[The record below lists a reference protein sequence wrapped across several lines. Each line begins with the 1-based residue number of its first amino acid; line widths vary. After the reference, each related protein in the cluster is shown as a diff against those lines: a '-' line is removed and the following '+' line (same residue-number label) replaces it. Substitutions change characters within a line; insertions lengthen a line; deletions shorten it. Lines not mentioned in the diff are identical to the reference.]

1 MAHESAHALGLVPA
15 GRPGVGLFG
24 GSEADGASYAHNI
37 NLAGNPES
45 QPWLMNEGREFSFE
59 DLAGLGEAGEL
70 RFRPLNHA
78 YLKDRVVLINGRS
91 TGS

>member
-24 GSEADGASYAHNI
+24 GEEKDGAEYAHNLDI
-37 NLAGNPES
+37 RGNTPET
-45 QPWLMNEGREFSFE
+45 PWLMNVGGEFRFE
-59 DLAGLGEAGEL
+59 DLAGQGPGGEL

-78 YLKDRVVLINGRS
+78 YLKDRVVLKEGRY
-91 TGS
+91 